1 MATRERLICA
11 SAALVDG
18 GDGVRFEI
26 EWQVA
31 PAPAFVIRYRGRVYA
46 YLNRCGHVPMEI
58 DWQAGRFFD
67 HSGLYLICGTHGA
80 LYAPETGECVG
91 GRCNGR
97 GLRPLDVVERGGGV
111 YLIESEQSV
120 R

>member
-1 MATRERLICA
+1 MRFCHER
-11 SAALVDG
+11 
-18 GDGVRFEI
+18 DGVSEAAFAIRF
-26 EWQVA
+26 A
-31 PAPAFVIRYRGRVYA
+31 GKAHA

-67 HSGLYLICGTHGA
+67 YSGLYLTCGTHGA

-91 GRCNGR
+91 GRCNGK
-97 GLRPLDVVERGGGV
+97 GLRPLDVVERDGSV